1 MFFYYNNR
9 ITLYRQVKW
18 TNAQTRSLSGCGRAL
33 NQSINQS
40 IHRLICASTR
50 VECVESNEAS
60 SRGSMEP
67 FLQIAPHS
75 LAIVLSRV
83 VAEDAPVVT
92 ESEEPPHHHTGYEI
106 FADFKSLNMKYFWNK
121 MVADAIAETFFL
133 GWIDEHVLLIQG
145 KEDHLEVL
153 REAWM
158 RRSLKPP
165 QGFDI
170 KYLGKNHLCGAYVM
184 FIQRWGLH

>member
-1 MFFYYNNR
+1 
-9 ITLYRQVKW
+9 
-18 TNAQTRSLSGCGRAL
+18 
-33 NQSINQS
+33 
-40 IHRLICASTR
+40 
-50 VECVESNEAS
+50 
-60 SRGSMEP
+60 MEP

-83 VAEDAPVVT
+83 VAEDARGVT

-121 MVADAIAETFFL
+121 MVADAIAEVFFL

-165 QGFDI
+165 HGFDI
-170 KYLGKNHLCGAYVM
+170 KYLGNMDCQWCDPVM
-184 FIQRWGLH
+184 DTLINFTVE

>member
-1 MFFYYNNR
+1 
-9 ITLYRQVKW
+9 
-18 TNAQTRSLSGCGRAL
+18 
-33 NQSINQS
+33 
-40 IHRLICASTR
+40 
-50 VECVESNEAS
+50 
-60 SRGSMEP
+60 MEP

-83 VAEDAPVVT
+83 VAEDAPGVT

-170 KYLGKNHLCGAYVM
+170 KYLVSPTEQAKNQRQQWEGTNHACMGTDLLRISVIGCLVDEAFTGESLVDTNLC
-184 FIQRWGLH
+184 

>member
-1 MFFYYNNR
+1 
-9 ITLYRQVKW
+9 
-18 TNAQTRSLSGCGRAL
+18 
-33 NQSINQS
+33 
-40 IHRLICASTR
+40 
-50 VECVESNEAS
+50 
-60 SRGSMEP
+60 MEP

-83 VAEDAPVVT
+83 VAEDAPGVT

-170 KYLGKNHLCGAYVM
+170 KYLGENLIYFQLIRYNSELLLRLLLICIVTN
-184 FIQRWGLH
+184 RSSRV

>member
-1 MFFYYNNR
+1 
-9 ITLYRQVKW
+9 
-18 TNAQTRSLSGCGRAL
+18 
-33 NQSINQS
+33 
-40 IHRLICASTR
+40 
-50 VECVESNEAS
+50 
-60 SRGSMEP
+60 MEP

-83 VAEDAPVVT
+83 VAEDAPGVT

-106 FADFKSLNMKYFWNK
+106 FADFKTLNMKYFWNK

-165 QGFDI
+165 HGFDI
-170 KYLGKNHLCGAYVM
+170 KYLVDINGGDLVWDEEPSQAEKYHSVVFHAVVRSHSPHPLSMDQTPAVPAVHRDAVCTAPSADAVLIR
-184 FIQRWGLH
+184 FIKGFAD

>member
-1 MFFYYNNR
+1 
-9 ITLYRQVKW
+9 
-18 TNAQTRSLSGCGRAL
+18 
-33 NQSINQS
+33 
-40 IHRLICASTR
+40 
-50 VECVESNEAS
+50 
-60 SRGSMEP
+60 MEP

-83 VAEDAPVVT
+83 VAEDAPGVT
-92 ESEEPPHHHTGYEI
+92 ESEEPPQHHTGYEI

-170 KYLGKNHLCGAYVM
+170 KYLGKNPLLVHRLYDVYTTMRTSLVTSLAPGDLPSTKHHRITMVLNMAP
-184 FIQRWGLH
+184 G